1 MNQKIKLDGKTIGI
15 LQQDTV
21 GYFNSDT
28 PDSPFSNFY
37 KTAKPFNLYFANG
50 QLGYKPMQGAQK
62 LPFSCVE
69 QVFAYGKAVTMGDK
83 ESAKKIINAQS
94 NKPSTYKYLGRAVKN
109 FDATKWKIAA
119 PKWMKLGMLAK
130 FSQDD
135 FAKRALDKVKNY
147 KLGEC
152 NPYDS
157 TWGLGMKINNNFAL
171 AMGQNKQGKILMQ
184 VAQELD
190 QQGIFGKE
198 KQNEKQ
204 NTKAKTEKAKKPQYS
219 ISLTGHRPNKFASF
233 VKNDN
238 AYDLN
243 DPYYQNMQQKLEA
256 LIEKRIKQ
264 FPNGIECH
272 SGMALGADQVWAKAI
287 IAEKE
292 KHPSKIKFVADIPLK
307 TQANKWP
314 KKSQIVWQDMLNQA
328 DEINVADNGP
338 YKPSIMEKRNQMM
351 ISRSNECIAV
361 YNGDKSGG
369 TANGVRDA
377 EKFGCQIT
385 RLNPADLS
393 WSLFAKGNVDINKKS
408 RNLIKPAETIKDGKI
423 NLNEKQDNASAS
435 NTFTANND
443 LTFADSFDSKQHQSQ
458 QNQVS
463 NQSNNR
469 KTLTP
474 INIDAVDPSL
484 AQNNKEAEQK
494 IQNNVTF
501 F

>member
-1 MNQKIKLDGKTIGI
+1 MKEVTRLMNQKIELDGKTIGI

-50 QLGYKPMQGAQK
+50 QLGYKPVQGAQK

-94 NKPSTYKYLGRAVKN
+94 NRPSTYKYLGRAVKN
-109 FDATKWKIAA
+109 FDATKWKIVA

-135 FAKRALDKVKNY
+135 FAKRALAKVKNY

-152 NPYDS
+152 NPYDN
-157 TWGLGMKINNNFAL
+157 TWGLGIRINNNFAL

-190 QQGIFGKE
+190 QQGISGKE

-204 NTKAKTEKAKKPQYS
+204 NTKA
-219 ISLTGHRPNKFASF
+219 
-233 VKNDN
+233 
-238 AYDLN
+238 
-243 DPYYQNMQQKLEA
+243 
-256 LIEKRIKQ
+256 
-264 FPNGIECH
+264 
-272 SGMALGADQVWAKAI
+272 
-287 IAEKE
+287 
-292 KHPSKIKFVADIPLK
+292 
-307 TQANKWP
+307 
-314 KKSQIVWQDMLNQA
+314 
-328 DEINVADNGP
+328 
-338 YKPSIMEKRNQMM
+338 
-351 ISRSNECIAV
+351 
-361 YNGDKSGG
+361 
-369 TANGVRDA
+369 DA
-377 EKFGCQIT
+377 G
-385 RLNPADLS
+385 
-393 WSLFAKGNVDINKKS
+393 
-408 RNLIKPAETIKDGKI
+408 
-423 NLNEKQDNASAS
+423 
-435 NTFTANND
+435 NTFTAKND
-443 LTFADSFDSKQHQSQ
+443 LTFADSFESKKRQSQ
-458 QNQVS
+458 QNAVS
-463 NQSNNR
+463 NQTNNR

-484 AQNNKEAEQK
+484 AQNNKEEEQNM
-494 IQNNVTF
+494 QNNVTF